1 MARNITK
8 RRRTGKYDCKLYQR
22 ARAAESRMRV
32 IIDAHD
38 RCIGEREWRIA
49 SLANRLKGA
58 GKIIAA
64 VIIAAGGE
72 VELNMLEVDEL
83 NERDVSIKQTGDDTF
98 TYKYIGHDVK
108 VSGKSDK

>member
-1 MARNITK
+1 MPGSIT
-8 RRRTGKYDCKLYQR
+8 RRRRGKYDCKLYERAVAAEAR
-22 ARAAESRMRV
+22 ARL

-38 RCIGEREWRIA
+38 RCINDREWRIA

-98 TYKYIGHDVK
+98 SYKYIGRDAK
-108 VSGKSDK
+108 ASDKSDK